1 MKRTTFLWLGTDAP
15 LAEIVHVDVDGRELR
30 ARGTQTGVSDG
41 TPYELRYAIDGPRL
55 EAEVVGGGRLEY
67 ELGDGEDFFDIAAS
81 PFTNAFPVVHDGLH
95 RGRGAALDYVMA
107 WIDVPSL
114 EVHRSQQRY
123 EPLGSGVVRFTSG
136 SFAADIEFD
145 ADGFVVRYPGLAAR
159 VS

>member
-1 MKRTTFLWLGTDAP
+1 MKRTLMWLGTDAP
-15 LAEIVHVDVDGRELR
+15 LAEIAHVDVVGRELR
-30 ARGTQTGVSDG
+30 ARGTQAGISDG
-41 TPYELRYAIDGPRL
+41 IPYELRYTIDGPRI
-55 EAEVVGGGRLEY
+55 EAEVVGGGRLVY

-81 PFTNAFPVVHDGLH
+81 PFTNAFPVVRDGLH
-95 RGRGAALDYVMA
+95 RGWGAAHDYVMA

-114 EVHRSQQRY
+114 EVHRSEQRY

-145 ADGFVVRYPGLAAR
+145 ADGFVVRYPGLATR